1 MEKTEKTM
9 TELDISLNMSYEFGR
24 ITESGTSLKPLAGPG
39 YVGLINLGNSCY
51 MNSVLQV
58 GQRCS
63 ATVIVT
69 VHMAWGGGGAAAAET
84 IGVLQVGQR
93 CSVSLQRCFTGLW
106 LQRLEEAAT

>member
-1 MEKTEKTM
+1 M

-58 GQRCS
+58 GEHKSIAANFERFTWLGEVKGRQVLREQR
-63 ATVIVT
+63 A
-69 VHMAWGGGGAAAAET
+69 AGGGA
-84 IGVLQVGQR
+84 L
-93 CSVSLQRCFTGLW
+93 
-106 LQRLEEAAT
+106 